1 MGEATVWEISEA
13 LRCAD
18 DIGERRLLTGH
29 LIGLPSDDVFVAAT
43 DLTSDWRAFK
53 SVRSACNSRFAHV
66 RALPAADQTRDST
79 SRAVKPASQA
89 TGHAMRTL
97 LAAAEGRLTAGKVL
111 PFSRARSGELWPK
124 AISHFACASRL
135 YSQGTTR

>member
-1 MGEATVWEISEA
+1 VKRFSCESIQ
-13 LRCAD
+13 RCGD

-43 DLTSDWRAFK
+43 DLSERCK
-53 SVRSACNSRFAHV
+53 SVRSACNSRLAHV

-97 LAAAEGRLTAGKVL
+97 LAAAEGRLPAARVL
-111 PFSRARSGELWPK
+111 PFSRARSGEM
-124 AISHFACASRL
+124 
-135 YSQGTTR
+135 